1 MKGRVMSKSVLHGLA
16 IHVALLLTACGGSD
30 PRPTGP
36 VTATIT
42 PEGGTVR
49 AISDDG
55 ATFTFTFPAGAVVE
69 PLEITLTPRAPEQG
83 SWARLELSP
92 ADTQLKAPVEI
103 TLTAPA
109 NRTVVTS
116 STFYFGS
123 GEERTLVPTT
133 VDPASRTLTTR
144 TLLLGYAPV
153 SGAGNIRAQANDS
166 DFLNVADIK
175 CQIALD
181 SLQQRFEMA
190 RLYPFSSAQPAHQ
203 LILEIEATK
212 KICADDPEALDAW
225 LAFARPVACNKYR
238 DATSN
243 AALTESDTYEKLL
256 KLAGEVLNWEGVK
269 QKLGTDCDGLGGSF
283 VEVLDTEFQE
293 FTDNFIKRVNGS
305 DFPSEYNDIWHEL
318 RKAVELLGHAVLLGL
333 EEAEGKVKGELLP
346 PLLDKLHEAAYAE
359 CRSRGEQAY
368 LADILSGGRLL
379 RHPLPTSLAGSAGV
393 TTQTLN
399 YVPAWANFSG
409 EDVARDIQY
418 CASRMTLEV
427 FTAVP
432 EKIDALTRTLKG
444 GDAPGTHEQISAE
457 TRSPVEGSWILS
469 GDIKAFRCAP
479 VDRVSED
486 ELVIRLNGV
495 ELERAPHTNGAFLTS
510 PIDLEIESALQ
521 KAGIDTQQ
529 KASYPLEIYRE
540 GEACDGL
547 YGDSRF
553 KLFTI
558 DIELDPK
565 PKLIN
570 VRVTPDRINAGQTT
584 TQTFFLQYKD
594 EGANLK
600 AVQNEVRLL
609 PSGDGGVQLAV
620 IGRHDDV
627 ISGFGQAGGTGSWTA
642 NVFVSCDYQGN
653 GTKRNTFRLFDA
665 FDQESEAVSVDT
677 TVDYSNCP

>member
-1 MKGRVMSKSVLHGLA
+1 MPKSVLHGLA
-16 IHVALLLTACGGSD
+16 IHLALLLTACGGSD

-42 PEGGTVR
+42 PKGGTVR

-55 ATFTFTFPAGAVVE
+55 ATFTLTFPAGAVVE
-69 PLEITLTPRAPEQG
+69 PLKITLTPRAPEQG
-83 SWARLELSP
+83 SWARFELSP
-92 ADTQLKAPVEI
+92 AGTQLKAPVEI

-166 DFLNVADIK
+166 DFLNVADIE

-190 RLYPFSSAQPAHQ
+190 RLYSFSSPQSAHQ
-203 LILEIEATK
+203 LALEIEATK
-212 KICADDPEALDAW
+212 KICADDPEALNAW
-225 LAFARPVACNKYR
+225 LASARPVACNKYR
-238 DATSN
+238 DATAN
-243 AALTESDTYEKLL
+243 AALIESDTYEKLL
-256 KLAGEVLNWEGVK
+256 ELVREVLFWESMK
-269 QKLGTDCDGLGGSF
+269 QVLGTDCDGLGGNF
-283 VEVLDTEFQE
+283 VEVINTEFQE
-293 FTDNFIKRVNGS
+293 FIENFIERVNSS
-305 DFPSEYNDIWHEL
+305 DFPREYNDIWHEL
-318 RKAVELLGHAVLLGL
+318 RQAVKLLGEAALLGL
-333 EEAEGKVKGELLP
+333 EEAQDKIEDELLP
-346 PLLDKLHEAAYAE
+346 PMFNKLREAAYAE

-368 LADILSGGRLL
+368 LADILLDGHLL

-393 TTQTLN
+393 TTQLLED
-399 YVPAWANFSG
+399 VPAWAGFSG

-418 CASRMTLEV
+418 CASRRMTLEV
-427 FTAVP
+427 FTALP

-457 TRSPVEGSWILS
+457 TRSPVEGSWMLS
-469 GDIKAFRCAP
+469 GDIKTFLCAP
-479 VDRVSED
+479 VTRLSKD
-486 ELVIRLNGV
+486 ELVIKLNGV
-495 ELERAPHTNGAFLTS
+495 ELERAPHTNGAFLRS

-521 KAGIDTQQ
+521 KAGINPEQ

-600 AVQNEVRLL
+600 SVQNEVRLL

-620 IGRHDDV
+620 IGQHDDV
-627 ISGFGQAGGTGSWTA
+627 ISGFGQADGTGSWTA

-665 FDQESEAVSVDT
+665 FSQGSEAVSVDT
-677 TVDYSNCP
+677 TIDYSNCP